1 MKKTVLLVIAA
12 SLFIA
17 GCAGT
22 QVVPTRTSPT
32 KFIVESDC
40 K

>member
-1 MKKTVLLVIAA
+1 MKKILLLAIAA
-12 SLFIA
+12 AFLAA

-22 QVVPTRTSPT
+22 QVVPTRTAPT

-40 K
+40 R